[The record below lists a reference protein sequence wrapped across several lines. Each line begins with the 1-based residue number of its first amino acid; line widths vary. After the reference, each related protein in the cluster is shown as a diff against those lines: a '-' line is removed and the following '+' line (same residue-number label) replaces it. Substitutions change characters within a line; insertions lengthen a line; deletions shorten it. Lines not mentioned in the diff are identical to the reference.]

1 MKIDFNIFTN
11 YNRKH
16 IMNKVIVFKSN
27 ATELNRSVRVERET
41 SDASEVAESSIP
53 SPKKDADA
61 DIDISCLSREQRQ
74 AYDKFVNGENVF
86 VTGPGGTGKT
96 KLVQHFLQYSQATDK
111 KIQVCALTGCAA
123 VLLGCKA
130 LTIHSWSGI
139 KLARGSKEQVI
150 SSVLK
155 NRNAVRDWKEAKCL
169 ILDEVSMLS
178 QKIFE
183 ILEEIGRR
191 ARRNTN
197 AFGGLQV
204 IFLGDFFQL
213 PPIETE
219 NDPGTEKFCFESPV
233 WGRVFSLE
241 NHIQLTQIF
250 RQKDINYIN
259 ILMQVRKGYLDREY
273 VEVLESCMNRE
284 YDPSANNGCI
294 PAKLFAIRSK
304 VDFINKQMF
313 AKIDEKEYTNEASEK
328 TDCKLMLDTG
338 KAIPADLLYKC
349 SLMTLEQKTYE
360 IENLLNN
367 SACSKMFRFKK
378 GAAVMCTV
386 NLDMDNQICN
396 GAQGVITDII
406 EEGLD
411 PKADVRRTVALG
423 DDAGDATSSC
433 RRASCPIIVV
443 KFSNGIIKNIAPYY
457 WQSEEYPAVA
467 VGQYPLIL
475 AWALTIHKIQG
486 ATLKLAEIDIGS
498 SIFEY
503 GQTYVALSRIQSLE
517 GLYLSAF
524 QPQKIRANPTVI
536 QFYEKIS
543 V

>member
-1 MKIDFNIFTN
+1 
-11 YNRKH
+11 
-16 IMNKVIVFKSN
+16 
-27 ATELNRSVRVERET
+27 
-41 SDASEVAESSIP
+41 
-53 SPKKDADA
+53 
-61 DIDISCLSREQRQ
+61 
-74 AYDKFVNGENVF
+74 
-86 VTGPGGTGKT
+86 
-96 KLVQHFLQYSQATDK
+96 
-111 KIQVCALTGCAA
+111 
-123 VLLGCKA
+123 
-130 LTIHSWSGI
+130 
-139 KLARGSKEQVI
+139 
-150 SSVLK
+150 VLK

-183 ILEEIGRR
+183 ILEELGRR
-191 ARRNTN
+191 TRRNN
-197 AFGGLQV
+197 SVFGGLQV

-241 NHIQLTQIF
+241 NHIQLTHIF
-250 RQKDINYIN
+250 RQKDANYIN
-259 ILMQVRKGYLDREY
+259 ILMQVRKGYLDREN
-273 VEVLESCMNRE
+273 VEVLESYVNRE
-284 YDPSANNGCI
+284 YDPSANNGCT
-294 PAKLFAIRSK
+294 PSKLFAIRSK

-313 AKIDEKEYTNEASEK
+313 AKLAEKEFVNEAIEK
-328 TDCKLMLDTG
+328 TDCTTMLDTG
-338 KAIPADLLYKC
+338 KAISADVLYKC

-367 SACSKMFRFKK
+367 SACSKIYRFKK
-378 GAAVMCTV
+378 GASVMCTV

-396 GAQGVITDII
+396 GAQGIITDII
-406 EEGLD
+406 EEGLF
-411 PKADVRRTVALG
+411 
-423 DDAGDATSSC
+423 
-433 RRASCPIIVV
+433 PIIVV
-443 KFSNGIIKNIAPYY
+443 KFSNGVIKNIVPYY

-503 GQTYVALSRIQSLE
+503 GQTYVALSRIQSLD

-524 QPQKIRANPTVI
+524 HPQKIRANPIVI